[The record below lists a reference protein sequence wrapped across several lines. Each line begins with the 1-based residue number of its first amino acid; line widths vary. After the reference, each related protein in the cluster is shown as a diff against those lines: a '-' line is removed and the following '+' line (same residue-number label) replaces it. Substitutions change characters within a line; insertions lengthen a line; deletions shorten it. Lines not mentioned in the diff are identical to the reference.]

1 MTSRTVIR
9 MDKATTKARV
19 VINASMIDSKT
30 LGKLKSFNKLLMPG
44 PNLLLQIMERIMK
57 LMKNIFMIDGPC
69 SHIAVTLEFTQDKD
83 MLRYL

>member
-1 MTSRTVIR
+1 

-44 PNLLLQIMERIMK
+44 PNLPLQIMRIMK
-57 LMKNIFMIDGPC
+57 LMKKNSLYD
-69 SHIAVTLEFTQDKD
+69 
-83 MLRYL
+83 